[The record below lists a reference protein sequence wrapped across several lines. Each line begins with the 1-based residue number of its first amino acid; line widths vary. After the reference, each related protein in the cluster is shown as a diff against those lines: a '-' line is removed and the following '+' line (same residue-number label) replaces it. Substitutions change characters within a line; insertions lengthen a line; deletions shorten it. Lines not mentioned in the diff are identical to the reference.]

1 MRCLIG
7 RSAGVAPC
15 YSVVDK
21 DLGIFMATSTK
32 MKSSE
37 STISEQLP
45 CTPSSQTPEG
55 LGTGKLKSS
64 RMSILGLVRELTEE
78 TKTFVRQ
85 ELKLAKT
92 EMSEKLSGLAKNG
105 ASVGIGGFI
114 AYAGTI
120 VLLCG
125 LGFLAAWAIHLAGLD
140 ALLSSF
146 LGLFG
151 VGLLVVIAGAVFV
164 FKGLAHLRK
173 ESMAPE
179 RTIRT
184 LQELKGEK
192 TEAPKP
198 AKPAV
203 EEPKV
208 SSAEMQRR
216 VERTE
221 ADMGETLAELGDR
234 VSPRA
239 ISRRVSFRLRA
250 HPYRSG
256 LVALAAGLLSGW
268 LVRRR
273 FQHGS

>member
-1 MRCLIG
+1 
-7 RSAGVAPC
+7 
-15 YSVVDK
+15 
-21 DLGIFMATSTK
+21 
-32 MKSSE
+32 
-37 STISEQLP
+37 
-45 CTPSSQTPEG
+45 
-55 LGTGKLKSS
+55 
-64 RMSILGLVRELTEE
+64 
-78 TKTFVRQ
+78 
-85 ELKLAKT
+85 
-92 EMSEKLSGLAKNG
+92 
-105 ASVGIGGFI
+105 
-114 AYAGTI
+114 

-140 ALLSSF
+140 ALLASF

-151 VGLLVVIAGAVFV
+151 VGLLTVTAGAVFL

-173 ESMAPE
+173 ESVAPE

-192 TEAPKP
+192 PEATKP
-198 AKPAV
+198 AKPAT

-208 SSAEMQRR
+208 SSAELQRR

-221 ADMGETLAELGDR
+221 AEMGETLAELGDR
-234 VSPRA
+234 VSPVA

-256 LVALAAGLLSGW
+256 LMALAAGLLSGW

>member
-1 MRCLIG
+1 MFEWTRTREVCG
-7 RSAGVAPC
+7 
-15 YSVVDK
+15 SVPDK
-21 DLGIFMATSTK
+21 DFEIYMATSSN

-37 STISEQLP
+37 STALEQIP
-45 CTPSSQTPEG
+45 CAPSVRAPEG
-55 LGTGKLKSS
+55 FGTGKLKST

-78 TKTFVRQ
+78 TKAFVRQ

-92 EMSEKLSGLAKNG
+92 EMSEKLARLAKNA

-140 ALLSSF
+140 ALLSTF
-146 LGLFG
+146 LGLFS
-151 VGLLVVIAGAVFV
+151 VGLLTVIAGAVFV
-164 FKGLAHLRK
+164 FQGLAYLRK

-184 LQELKGEK
+184 LQELKGERP
-192 TEAPKP
+192 EAAKP
-198 AKPAV
+198 AKPTA
-203 EEPKV
+203 EQPKV

-221 ADMGETLAELGDR
+221 AEMGETLAELGDR